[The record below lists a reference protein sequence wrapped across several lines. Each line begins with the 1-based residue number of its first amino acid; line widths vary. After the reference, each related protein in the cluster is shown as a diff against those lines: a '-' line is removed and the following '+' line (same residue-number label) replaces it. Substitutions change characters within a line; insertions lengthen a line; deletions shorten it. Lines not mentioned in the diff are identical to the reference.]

1 MKVQTQVEIRY
12 ALHKLTCPTCGERFR
27 RRALYIAVFVALMAT
42 MLLLGQV

>member
-12 ALHKLTCPTCGERFR
+12 ALHKFTCPTCGR
-27 RRALYIAVFVALMAT
+27 RMYFYIAVFVALMAT